1 MEVRAAVVVVLRD
14 FSMVV
19 VSVVLDL
26 VSEVASVVVSDVFVR
41 SGAMTFG
48 VLANRDRC
56 RISVWRSVEC
66 MMCEPAA
73 LSARLPVSP
82 DWTAVGLVG

>member
-1 MEVRAAVVVVLRD
+1 MAVRAAVVVVLRD

-19 VSVVLDL
+19 VSVVLGL
-26 VSEVASVVVSDVFVR
+26 ASEVASVVVSVVVSGVFVR

-73 LSARLPVSP
+73 LSAR
-82 DWTAVGLVG
+82 